1 MLSCPLYGNN
11 PLAVGFDKLDVDT
24 ERERLRKLIP
34 KQPQDSSHFE
44 IASDNPCRLN
54 WSLQHHLIN

>member
-1 MLSCPLYGNN
+1 M
-11 PLAVGFDKLDVDT
+11 AVGFDKLDVDT